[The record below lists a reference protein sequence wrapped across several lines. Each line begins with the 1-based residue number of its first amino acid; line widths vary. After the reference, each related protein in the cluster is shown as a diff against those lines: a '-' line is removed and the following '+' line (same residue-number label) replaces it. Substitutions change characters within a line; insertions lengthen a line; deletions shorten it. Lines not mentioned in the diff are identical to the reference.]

1 MQKKRNIVHATINA
15 IDGVKEL
22 ILQKAA
28 RREILLAV
36 LAIGFFCYRPNV
48 YTVLIAVLSLVL
60 LAVEALN
67 TAIEKICDLITLEE
81 HPEIKKIKDL
91 GAAAVFM
98 IVLAIGLIF
107 LRYLS
112 PFF

>member
-1 MQKKRNIVHATINA
+1 MQKKRNIIHATMNA
-15 IDGVKEL
+15 IAGVKEL
-22 ILQKAA
+22 VLQKAA
-28 RREILLAV
+28 RRELILAV
-36 LAIGFFCYRPNV
+36 IAIGFFCYRPNV
-48 YTVLIAVLSLVL
+48 YTVLIAVLSLIL

-67 TAIEKICDLITLEE
+67 TAIEKTCDLITIEE

-91 GAAAVFM
+91 GAAAVLI
-98 IVLAIGLIF
+98 IVLAIVLIF

>member
-1 MQKKRNIVHATINA
+1 MPKKRNIIDATINA
-15 IDGVKEL
+15 VDGIKEL
-22 ILQKAA
+22 VLQKSA
-28 RREILLAV
+28 RRELLLAA

-48 YTVLIAVLSLVL
+48 YTVLIAVLSLIL

-67 TAIEKICDLITLEE
+67 TAIEKICNLITLEE

-91 GAAAVFM
+91 GAAAVM
-98 IVLAIGLIF
+98 IIVLTIALIF
-107 LRYLS
+107 IRYLS

>member
-1 MQKKRNIVHATINA
+1 MPKKRNIIDATINA
-15 IDGVKEL
+15 VDGIKEL
-22 ILQKAA
+22 VLQKSA
-28 RREILLAV
+28 RRELLLAA

-48 YTVLIAVLSLVL
+48 YTVLIAVLSLIL

-67 TAIEKICDLITLEE
+67 TAIEKICNLITLDE

-91 GAAAVFM
+91 GAAAVM
-98 IVLAIGLIF
+98 IIVLAITLIF
-107 LRYLS
+107 IRYLS

>member
-1 MQKKRNIVHATINA
+1 MQKNKNLFAATSNA
-15 IDGVKEL
+15 INGIKEL
-22 ILQKAA
+22 IKENSAK
-28 RREILLAV
+28 RELFLVFI
-36 LAIGFFCYRPNV
+36 AIGFFCYKPNV

-67 TAIEKICDLITLEE
+67 TSIEKTCDLITLDE

-91 GAAAVFM
+91 GAAAVM
-98 IVLAIGLIF
+98 IIVLAIVLIF
-107 LRYLS
+107 IRYLS

>member
-1 MQKKRNIVHATINA
+1 MPKKRNIIDATINA
-15 IDGVKEL
+15 VDGIKEL
-22 ILQKAA
+22 VLQKSA
-28 RREILLAV
+28 RRELLLAA

-48 YTVLIAVLSLVL
+48 YTVLIAVLSLIL

-67 TAIEKICDLITLEE
+67 TAIEKICNLITLEE

-91 GAAAVFM
+91 GAAAVM
-98 IVLAIGLIF
+98 IIVLAITLIF
-107 LRYLS
+107 IRYLS

>member
-15 IDGVKEL
+15 IDGLKEL
-22 ILQKAA
+22 VLQKAA

-36 LAIGFFCYRPNV
+36 LAIGFFCYRPHV

-91 GAAAVFM
+91 GAAAVFI

>member
-1 MQKKRNIVHATINA
+1 MPKKRNIIDATINA
-15 IDGVKEL
+15 LDGLKEL

-28 RREILLAV
+28 RRELILAAI
-36 LAIGFFCYRPNV
+36 AIGFFCYRPNV

-67 TAIEKICDLITLEE
+67 TAIEKTCDLITLEQ

-91 GAAAVFM
+91 GAAAVM
-98 IVLAIGLIF
+98 IIVLAIGLIF
-107 LRYLS
+107 IRYLS

>member
-1 MQKKRNIVHATINA
+1 MPKNRNIIDATINA
-15 IDGVKEL
+15 VDGIKEL
-22 ILQKAA
+22 VLQKAA
-28 RREILLAV
+28 RRELLLAA

-48 YTVLIAVLSLVL
+48 YTVLIAVLSLIL

-67 TAIEKICDLITLEE
+67 TAIEKICNLITLDE

-91 GAAAVFM
+91 GAAAVM
-98 IVLAIGLIF
+98 IIVLAITLIF
-107 LRYLS
+107 IRYLS